1 MLLFINRVKSHNE
14 RHSERHSENHCER
27 VDTYDVPDEYMHC
40 FNALDDIPE
49 YDPMEVEKT
58 KDLYEATEFEWH
70 HWKEPGINERLPEP
84 KVKKPLNLKS
94 YQVYRQILENNQP
107 EAEAQIIVEIENG
120 LKQRKKK
127 APAKVRGAYRSYLPE
142 QVQELLDL
150 VIE

>member
-1 MLLFINRVKSHNE
+1 
-14 RHSERHSENHCER
+14 
-27 VDTYDVPDEYMHC
+27 MHC

-49 YDPMEVEKT
+49 YEPMKVENT

-70 HWKEPGINERLPEP
+70 HWKEPGTNERLPEP

-127 APAKVRGAYRSYLPE
+127 ASAKVRGAYRSYLPE